1 MPMPMLAPL
10 EANNGKVAG
19 WEQSWIGRVMG
30 GGPKAR
36 GHTPSAVILAPPCPQ
51 SLMTPIFSS
60 EAPKRVIKTGRGV
73 HSVPMLHPV
82 GSSHI
87 QASCP

>member
-1 MPMPMLAPL
+1 MGAEL
-10 EANNGKVAG
+10 
-19 WEQSWIGRVMG
+19 GREGHCG
-30 GGPKAR
+30 GGPKA
-36 GHTPSAVILAPPCPQ
+36 SAVILAPPCLQ

-60 EAPKRVIKTGRGV
+60 EAPKRVNEAGRGV